1 MAGNKPAIYSDLVKV
16 DATTDDEIARQIADD
31 ADTAPELADDWFDK
45 ADLHYGETLLRRG
58 RGRPQLEAPKE
69 RLTHLGGKP
78 NFEAAATETRAVI
91 GRTSWY
97 ADGKP
102 ALEIHAP
109 KARAKNLPI
118 NENGRVNVDLK
129 IGNGRWSAKL
139 HMTKNC
145 PYVWI
150 SPTLI
155 NSDGHRCRLVDALV
169 DFRPNDRVILKTEG
183 REVEVVREEVAAQ

>member
-16 DATTDDEIARQIADD
+16 DGTTDGEIARQIADD
-31 ADTAPELADDWFDK
+31 ADTAPELTDDWFDK

-69 RLTHLGGKP
+69 RPTHSGGKP
-78 NFEAAATETRAVI
+78 NFKPAASETRAVI

-102 ALEIHAP
+102 ALEIHAS

-118 NENGRVNVDLK
+118 NENGRVNIDLK
-129 IGNGRWSAKL
+129 IGNGRWSARL
-139 HMTKNC
+139 RRVALGAARVSQTTG
-145 PYVWI
+145 PRD
-150 SPTLI
+150 LAALRRI
-155 NSDGHRCRLVDALV
+155 N
-169 DFRPNDRVILKTEG
+169 
-183 REVEVVREEVAAQ
+183 